1 MSIQKK
7 SATGTNLHLFSV
19 PSVSSVLKKT
29 FGPAEVLPGTPRSSS
44 FASYFPTGD
53 SSDFPTRLRRARL
66 GIIVAL
72 TAVVMIFVSYSSAYI
87 VRQGLPT
94 LDPATGTLVRD
105 WLPLQLPSFLLIN
118 TLVLLVSTLTMEL
131 ARRQSLR
138 DALVS
143 GQIYS
148 SADSRSDSNH
158 MPWLALTAI
167 LGLSFLAGQWLVW
180 RELAA
185 HGFYVATSPSSSFFY
200 LLTGMH
206 GIHLLGG
213 ILALFAAG
221 IALLLRK
228 SIASA
233 AIVVDAT
240 AWYWHFMTFLW
251 VYILCLLEFAR

>member
-1 MSIQKK
+1 MSSQKK
-7 SATGTNLHLFSV
+7 SASGTSLSFFSEISV
-19 PSVSSVLKKT
+19 PSVLKQT
-29 FGPAEVLPGTPRSSS
+29 LSPAEILPGAPHSSS
-44 FASYFPTGD
+44 FASFFPAGD
-53 SSDFPTRLRRARL
+53 SSDFSTRLRRARL

-105 WLPLQLPSFLLIN
+105 WLPLQLPNFLLVN

-131 ARRQSLR
+131 ARRQSIR

-148 SADSRSDSNH
+148 SANSSSDSSH

-213 ILALFAAG
+213 ILALLAAG
-221 IALLLRK
+221 AALLLRK
-228 SIASA
+228 SSASA

>member
-1 MSIQKK
+1 M
-7 SATGTNLHLFSV
+7 A
-19 PSVSSVLKKT
+19 SVSTTASVNTAQALLA
-29 FGPAEVLPGTPRSSS
+29 GGARPDQDAL
-44 FASYFPTGD
+44 
-53 SSDFPTRLRRARL
+53 DFFTRLRRARL

-131 ARRQSLR
+131 ARRQAVR
-138 DALVS
+138 VALET
-143 GQIYS
+143 GTIYS
-148 SADSRSDSNH
+148 GTSRADSNS

-213 ILALFAAG
+213 ILALLAAG

-228 SIASA
+228 STASA
-233 AIVVDAT
+233 AVVVDAT

>member
-1 MSIQKK
+1 MASL
-7 SATGTNLHLFSV
+7 STTASV
-19 PSVSSVLKKT
+19 NTAQALLAGGARPDQDAL
-29 FGPAEVLPGTPRSSS
+29 
-44 FASYFPTGD
+44 
-53 SSDFPTRLRRARL
+53 DFFTRLRRARL

-94 LDPATGTLVRD
+94 LDPSTGTLVRD

-131 ARRQSLR
+131 ARRQAVR
-138 DALVS
+138 VAIAS
-143 GQIYS
+143 GKTYAS
-148 SADSRSDSNH
+148 GTSRADSNS

-206 GIHLLGG
+206 GIHLFGG
-213 ILALFAAG
+213 ILALLIAGAAS
-221 IALLLRK
+221 LLRK
-228 SIASA
+228 ATATA